1 MITRAAVERDLVIVA
16 CAISAGIHAALTPDH
31 LAEHAALGG
40 GFAVAAALLIVLA
53 VVLTRVVSVAALL
66 GTAVLFAG
74 LLVSYALAATTGLPL
89 LHPDREAID
98 GLALFTKAVELLGL
112 LAAADLLRPRQPAQ
126 APGIHRLAA
135 IPLGLTALITVFSAL
150 ASLAV
155 SNGHHA

>member
-1 MITRAAVERDLVIVA
+1 VITRVAVERDLVIVA

-31 LAEHAALGG
+31 LAERAALGA

-53 VVLTRVVSVAALL
+53 ITLTRVVSVAALI
-66 GTAVLFAG
+66 GTAVLLAG

-112 LAAADLLRPRQPAQ
+112 LAATDLLRPRQPAQ
-126 APGIHRLAA
+126 ALGFHRFAA
-135 IPLGLTALITVFSAL
+135 IPLGLTALITIFSAL